1 MERKAAGEVKLT
13 RRAIAEFI
21 RWSRSRYNDH
31 KKTEVVDLAYRMLR
45 DGGRWQ
51 LRLVHA
57 PPSDAEWRPGPPL
70 RNPKAQAKGLFWA
83 EVWETT
89 MIVPQTS
96 RSTVLSGGAYRVDGA
111 EHTLSRGRVLEG
123 VFVAEETL
131 TFAVSCSTKK
141 PAANTT
147 RAAAG

>member
-1 MERKAAGEVKLT
+1 MCAVKLT

-51 LRLVHA
+51 LRLVRE
-57 PPSDAEWRPGPPL
+57 PPSGEVWRPGPPL
-70 RNPKAQAKGLFWA
+70 RHPKARAKGLSWV
-83 EVWETT
+83 EVWETA
-89 MIVPQTS
+89 VVRQQTV

-111 EHTLSRGRVLEG
+111 AHTLSRGRVLEG

-131 TFAVSCSTKK
+131 TFAVSCSTQES
-141 PAANTT
+141 AANTT